1 MAVKKRPQ
9 TAAEYVDL
17 VDQAIFELE
26 ELRMAAEYDME
37 SLGKAMDYVDDL
49 EKQMRALRA
58 SMADGSYKFGRED
71 LPFMDIVRK
80 YDDDVLPFRF
90 LFQMIN
96 DTHKLG
102 LDVGE
107 D

>member
-37 SLGKAMDYVDDL
+37 SLGKAMDFVDDL
-49 EKQMRALRA
+49 EKHMRALRA

-80 YDDDVLPFRF
+80 YDEDVLPFRF

-102 LDVGE
+102 LDIGE